1 MKKKKKIPLP
11 LIPSCK
17 MEKKKKCLCTE
28 KKKKMHQGTKI
39 EVCCSK
45 FSGLVDFSVS

>member
-1 MKKKKKIPLP
+1 MKKKIPLP

-17 MEKKKKCLCTE
+17 MEKKKNVYALK

-45 FSGLVDFSVS
+45 SSGLVDFSVS